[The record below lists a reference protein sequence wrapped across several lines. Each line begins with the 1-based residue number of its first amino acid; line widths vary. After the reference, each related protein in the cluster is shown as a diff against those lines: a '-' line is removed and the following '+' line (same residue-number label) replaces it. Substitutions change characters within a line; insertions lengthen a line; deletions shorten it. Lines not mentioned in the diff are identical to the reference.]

1 MPRHSKDW
9 LSWYGSTF
17 GEFLYAKNQQ
27 IGTNS
32 TLPVTISSIRLIG
45 GANTRRSFLDR
56 LFNPLLSANRDRPY
70 TLAEALNEV
79 GSVATKL
86 QRFGSSPAIRL
97 NQL

>member
-1 MPRHSKDW
+1 MYSKR
-9 LSWYGSTF
+9 L
-17 GEFLYAKNQQ
+17 Q

-45 GANTRRSFLDR
+45 GAHTRRSFLDR
-56 LFNPLLSANRDRPY
+56 LFKPLLSANRDRPY

-86 QRFGSSPAIRL
+86 QRFGRCPASRL